1 MVTIIPAILV
11 VHIVDT
17 IKHAAKVSIRV
28 AFIYKAVLSP
38 VAHHTDKASID
49 YRNDK
54 DHERCFEIDEAHGNT
69 KSIKRKF
76 TYGKACVDFLSFPPK
91 KIHKRINYTE
101 QQKTK
106 KILQKMKWVVP
117 AIL

>member
-1 MVTIIPAILV
+1 MVTIIPAVLV

-17 IKHAAKVSIRV
+17 IEDAAKVSIWV
-28 AFIYKAVLSP
+28 VFINKAMLCP

-49 YRNDK
+49 YRYNK
-54 DHERCFEIDEAHGNT
+54 DHERCFETDEAHGNT

-76 TYGKACVDFLSFPPK
+76 TYGKACVDFFSFPSK
-91 KIHKRINYTE
+91 KIHKRINYTQ

-106 KILQKMKWVVP
+106 KILQKIKWAVP
-117 AIL
+117 TIL

>member
-1 MVTIIPAILV
+1 MVAIIPAILV

-17 IKHAAKVSIRV
+17 IEHAAKMSIRIT
-28 AFIYKAVLSP
+28 FIYKAVLGP

-49 YRNDK
+49 YRYDK

-69 KSIKRKF
+69 KSIERKF
-76 TYGKACVDFLSFPPK
+76 TYGKACVDFFSFPSEEV
-91 KIHKRINYTE
+91 HKRINYTK

-106 KILQKMKWVVP
+106 
-117 AIL
+117 